1 MNTNFFKVR
10 VFHTLK
16 MFSGLKLI
24 PVLLTKKK
32 KFGLGIKLKCELRFL
47 PLMFPGLGI
56 YPSGLTDFILN
67 T

>member
-1 MNTNFFKVR
+1 MNMNFFKVR

-32 KFGLGIKLKCELRFL
+32 KKKGKSLDLEL
-47 PLMFPGLGI
+47 
-56 YPSGLTDFILN
+56 N
-67 T
+67 

>member
-1 MNTNFFKVR
+1 MNFFKVR

-32 KFGLGIKLKCELRFL
+32 KGKTLDLEL
-47 PLMFPGLGI
+47 
-56 YPSGLTDFILN
+56 N
-67 T
+67 